1 MRDHSIILIVFTIM
15 RITILFGIVLCT
27 TFLALVITPTMV
39 LNFTLIQ
46 VEKAREKTRELL
58 SEVDINLV
66 SC

>member
-1 MRDHSIILIVFTIM
+1 M

-66 SC
+66 S